1 MIKKPVVEYPYSVAR
16 CHEMIT
22 KLSQAYDELKETY
35 DHEFSVSVIPD
46 LEDRALF
53 GLTQQQARVLAALSK
68 HGHATTSFLTRIA
81 LKDRETDAIRPEN
94 SVRVAI
100 LKIRN
105 KITQYGATISSWYG
119 TGYAIQNLE
128 LARENARK
136 GIALGSYEP
145 DVRRNP
151 ATKIAKTG
159 KEVLAILE
167 RGGPMSVPNIVKE
180 LTVKWDAAQ
189 TSKEIAVRRW
199 LQEQERQGF
208 VRSAAEKTDNSWRK
222 VWYICN
228 KE

>member
-1 MIKKPVVEYPYSVAR
+1 MKKPVIEYPYSVAR
-16 CHEMIT
+16 CHEMIS
-22 KLSQAYDELKETY
+22 KLSDAYDELQEAY
-35 DHEFSVSVIPD
+35 DYEFSVSTIPD
-46 LEDRALF
+46 LEDRKLF

-68 HGHATTSFLTRIA
+68 HGQATTSFLTRVA

-105 KITQYGATISSWYG
+105 KITPYGATISSWYG
-119 TGYAIQNLE
+119 TGYALHDIE
-128 LARENARK
+128 TARENARK
-136 GIALGSYEP
+136 GIAMGNYEP
-145 DVRRNP
+145 DVRKNP
-151 ATKIAKTG
+151 TSKMTKIG
-159 KEVLAILE
+159 KKVLAILE
-167 RGGPMSVPNIVKE
+167 RSGPISVPQIVKE

-189 TSKEIAVRRW
+189 TSKEIAVRLW

-208 VRSAAEKTDNSWRK
+208 VRSVAENTDNTWRK